1 MLVMVG
7 RVNNLGSSRKDK
19 AMMLAVKKV
28 PCAWCPM
35 EEPQEGSSHGIC
47 ETHDE
52 QMRTQSAQ
60 RQFDKIP
67 SYVGERKAFEAYK
80 ERRRK

>member
-1 MLVMVG
+1 MI
-7 RVNNLGSSRKDK
+7 
-19 AMMLAVKKV
+19 LAVKNV

-35 EEPQEGSSHGIC
+35 EEPQEGDSHGVC
-47 ETHDE
+47 EMHDE

-60 RQFDKIP
+60 RQFDKVP
-67 SYVGERKAFEAYK
+67 SYMGERVKFEEYK